1 MRQSVCKVYDT
12 MVNLV
17 TLVDFEDRRS
27 DFDVPHTKEKLP
39 TNGAEIHMIFEQPFD
54 NRKLFVG
61 GIILQAKQ
69 NLISLCT
76 YILLA

>member
-17 TLVDFEDRRS
+17 DFDDRRS

-39 TNGAEIHMIFEQPFD
+39 TNGAEIHMIF
-54 NRKLFVG
+54 
-61 GIILQAKQ
+61 
-69 NLISLCT
+69 
-76 YILLA
+76 

>member
-17 TLVDFEDRRS
+17 TLVDFDDRRS

-39 TNGAEIHMIFEQPFD
+39 TNGAEIHMIF
-54 NRKLFVG
+54 
-61 GIILQAKQ
+61 
-69 NLISLCT
+69 
-76 YILLA
+76 